1 MMMMVM
7 MIMLTS
13 SKSLASESSPTSGE
27 YETII
32 SDTISDISEFTEHQ
46 VNLKKSKMMPYHC
59 FFRMRMT
66 ECIKSMNC

>member
-46 VNLKKSKMMPYHC
+46 VNLNKK
-59 FFRMRMT
+59 
-66 ECIKSMNC
+66 

>member
-1 MMMMVM
+1 MKSSSLYYHHMMMMVM

-13 SKSLASESSPTSGE
+13 SRTSASENSPTSGE

-46 VNLKKSKMMPYHC
+46 VLKGK
-59 FFRMRMT
+59 
-66 ECIKSMNC
+66 

>member
-13 SKSLASESSPTSGE
+13 SKTSASESSPTGE

-46 VNLKKSKMMPYHC
+46 VNLNKK
-59 FFRMRMT
+59 
-66 ECIKSMNC
+66 